1 MQAIGSLLH
10 LFRQPVQL
18 CTGFVSGHTL
28 VVDGGAWM
36 WRKPLLPREAVLK
49 ASRGVESKSRTVGV
63 GGASKL

>member
-1 MQAIGSLLH
+1 MHA
-10 LFRQPVQL
+10 
-18 CTGFVSGHTL
+18 GFVSGHTL

-36 WRKPLLPREAVLK
+36 WRKPLLPREAVLA

>member
-1 MQAIGSLLH
+1 MYIYRFGDFVANSG
-10 LFRQPVQL
+10 V
-18 CTGFVSGHTL
+18 CCAGFVSGHTL

-49 ASRGVESKSRTVGV
+49 ASRGVESKSRAVGV